1 MKKET
6 PTVETDEY
14 GAITYRNADGDKF
27 YYINGKLH
35 NPDGPAIVWA
45 DGDKEH
51 YINGERH
58 NPHGPAFSDAD
69 GHKEHWING
78 QLHNPHGPAVIRANG
93 RKSYYINGKRLTEAQ
108 FKAWQAKQAAP
119 LHNKTAT
126 IDGIEYTLIA
136 K

>member
-6 PTVETDEY
+6 LTVETSTN
-14 GAITYRNADGDKF
+14 GKITYRNASGELHNANGPAIVYADGYKAYF
-27 YYINGKLH
+27 INGERH
-35 NPDGPAIVWA
+35 NPDGPAIVFA
-45 DGDKEH
+45 DGCK
-51 YINGERH
+51 
-58 NPHGPAFSDAD
+58 A
-69 GHKEHWING
+69 
-78 QLHNPHGPAVIRANG
+78 
-93 RKSYYINGKRLTEAQ
+93 YYINGKRLTEAQ